1 MTAETAALLKAPD
14 DEPAQNNT
22 VDPSYVLASMDEP
35 EEPPETVTV
44 DKLVSDYILLR
55 DELKIMQQ
63 EHTAAEEN
71 VKEAMAR
78 ISMRLREVADAQKVD
93 SFAIRGV
100 GTAFRVVK
108 ESYLATDW
116 ESFIN
121 WCKATDNFHCI
132 ERRPAKL
139 AVKAIHK
146 ERGVIPP
153 GLDYVAE
160 QEFQV
165 RKATK

>member
-1 MTAETAALLKAPD
+1 MTNETAALHKAPD
-14 DEPAQNNT
+14 DGESSENA
-22 VDPSYVLASMDEP
+22 VDPSYALASMDEP
-35 EEPPETVTV
+35 DEPPETQTV
-44 DKLVSDYILLR
+44 DKLVADYILLR

-71 VKEAMAR
+71 VKEALAR
-78 ISMRLREVADAQKVD
+78 ISMRIREIADVQKVD

-100 GTAFRVVK
+100 GTAFRVIK
-108 ESYLATDW
+108 ESY
-116 ESFIN
+116 
-121 WCKATDNFHCI
+121 KATDNFHCI

-146 ERGVIPP
+146 EGGVIPP

>member
-1 MTAETAALLKAPD
+1 MAAETTSPLKAPD
-14 DEPAQNNT
+14 DGLAKNNA
-22 VDPSYVLASMDEP
+22 VDASYVLASMDEP

-108 ESYLATDW
+108 ESYRATDW

-146 ERGVIPP
+146 EGGVIPP

>member
-1 MTAETAALLKAPD
+1 MTAETTSPPKAPD
-14 DEPAQNNT
+14 DELAKNNA
-22 VDPSYVLASMDEP
+22 VDASYVLASMDEP

-108 ESYLATDW
+108 ESYRATDW

-146 ERGVIPP
+146 EGGVIPP

>member
-1 MTAETAALLKAPD
+1 MTTEIAALLKAQD
-14 DEPAQNNT
+14 DEPTQNNPM
-22 VDPSYVLASMDEP
+22 DSSYALASMDEP
-35 EEPPETVTV
+35 GEPTESKTV
-44 DKLVSDYILLR
+44 DQLVAEYILIR
-55 DELKIMQQ
+55 DELKIMKH
-63 EHTAAEEN
+63 EHKAAEDN
-71 VKEAMAR
+71 VEEALAR
-78 ISMRLREVADAQKVD
+78 LSMRLREIADAQKVD

-108 ESYLATDW
+108 ESYRATDW

-139 AVKAIHK
+139 AVRAIHK
-146 ERGVIPP
+146 EGGIIPP

>member
-1 MTAETAALLKAPD
+1 MTAETAALLKAPG
-14 DEPAQNNT
+14 DEPTQNNT
-22 VDPSYVLASMDEP
+22 IDASYVLASMDEP

-108 ESYLATDW
+108 ESYRATDW

-146 ERGVIPP
+146 EGGVIPP

>member
-1 MTAETAALLKAPD
+1 MTAETTSPLKAPD
-14 DEPAQNNT
+14 DELAKNNV
-22 VDPSYVLASMDEP
+22 VDASYVLASMDEP

-108 ESYLATDW
+108 ESYRATDW

-146 ERGVIPP
+146 EGGVIPP

>member
-1 MTAETAALLKAPD
+1 MTNETTTLLKAPD
-14 DEPAQNNT
+14 DGESSENV
-22 VDPSYVLASMDEP
+22 VDPSYTLASMDEP
-35 EEPPETVTV
+35 DEPPETQTV
-44 DKLVSDYILLR
+44 DKLVADYILLR

-63 EHTAAEEN
+63 EHAAAEEN
-71 VKEAMAR
+71 VKEALAR
-78 ISMRLREVADAQKVD
+78 ISMRIREIADVQKVD

-100 GTAFRVVK
+100 GTAFRVIK
-108 ESYLATDW
+108 ESYRATDW

-146 ERGVIPP
+146 EGGVIPP

>member
-1 MTAETAALLKAPD
+1 MTAETTSPLKAPD
-14 DEPAQNNT
+14 DELAKNNA
-22 VDPSYVLASMDEP
+22 VDASYVLASMDEP

-108 ESYLATDW
+108 ESYRATDW

-146 ERGVIPP
+146 EGGVIPP

>member
-1 MTAETAALLKAPD
+1 MTTETAAPLKAPD
-14 DEPAQNNT
+14 DELVKNNA
-22 VDPSYVLASMDEP
+22 VDASYVLASMDEP

-108 ESYLATDW
+108 ESYRATDW

-146 ERGVIPP
+146 EGGVIPP

>member
-1 MTAETAALLKAPD
+1 MTAETTSTLKAPD
-14 DEPAQNNT
+14 DELAKNNA
-22 VDPSYVLASMDEP
+22 VDASYVLASMDEP

-108 ESYLATDW
+108 ESYRATDW

-146 ERGVIPP
+146 EGGVIPP

>member
-1 MTAETAALLKAPD
+1 MAAETTSPLKAPD
-14 DEPAQNNT
+14 DVLAKNNA
-22 VDPSYVLASMDEP
+22 VDASYVLASMDEP

-108 ESYLATDW
+108 ESYRATDW

-146 ERGVIPP
+146 EGGVIPP

>member
-1 MTAETAALLKAPD
+1 MTAETTSPLKAPD
-14 DEPAQNNT
+14 DELAKNNA
-22 VDPSYVLASMDEP
+22 VDASYVLASMDEP
-35 EEPPETVTV
+35 EEPPESVTV

-108 ESYLATDW
+108 ESYRATDW

-139 AVKAIHK
+139 AVRAIHK
-146 ERGVIPP
+146 EGGVIPP

>member
-108 ESYLATDW
+108 ESYRATDW

-146 ERGVIPP
+146 EGGVIPP

>member
-1 MTAETAALLKAPD
+1 MTAETTLPPKAPD
-14 DEPAQNNT
+14 DELAKNNA
-22 VDPSYVLASMDEP
+22 VDASYVLASMDEP

-108 ESYLATDW
+108 ESYRATDW

-139 AVKAIHK
+139 AVRAIHK
-146 ERGVIPP
+146 EGGVIPP

>member
-1 MTAETAALLKAPD
+1 MTNETAALLKAPD
-14 DEPAQNNT
+14 DGESSENA
-22 VDPSYVLASMDEP
+22 VDPGYALASMDEP
-35 EEPPETVTV
+35 DEPPETQTV
-44 DKLVSDYILLR
+44 DKLVADYILLR

-63 EHTAAEEN
+63 EHAAAEEN
-71 VKEAMAR
+71 VKEALAR
-78 ISMRLREVADAQKVD
+78 ISMRIREIADVQKVD
-93 SFAIRGV
+93 SYAIRGV
-100 GTAFRVVK
+100 GTAFRVIK
-108 ESYLATDW
+108 ESYRATDW

-146 ERGVIPP
+146 EGGVIPP

>member
-1 MTAETAALLKAPD
+1 MTAETTSPLKAPD
-14 DEPAQNNT
+14 DELAKNNA
-22 VDPSYVLASMDEP
+22 VDASYVLASMDEP

-100 GTAFRVVK
+100 GTAFRVIK
-108 ESYLATDW
+108 ESYRATDW

-146 ERGVIPP
+146 EGGVIPP

>member
-1 MTAETAALLKAPD
+1 MTAETTSTLKAPD
-14 DEPAQNNT
+14 DELVKNNA
-22 VDPSYVLASMDEP
+22 VDASYVLASMDEP

-108 ESYLATDW
+108 ESYRATDW

-146 ERGVIPP
+146 EGGVIPP